1 MDFLEQPIVPLK
13 IIEFYKKDID
23 RTLLRENLKLTPE
36 ERLLKLMALQRFAD
50 ELRAAGRKA
59 RRDQT

>member
-1 MDFLEQPIVPLK
+1 MDFLKQPIVPLK
-13 IIEFYKKDID
+13 IIEVYKKDID

-36 ERLLKLMALQRFAD
+36 ERLLKLMELQRFAD

-59 RRDQT
+59 RREQT